1 MFEKTWL
8 RGWALRGG
16 DEHYIV
22 MVEGGG
28 VNDES
33 PIEAAYLSRQE
44 P

>member
-22 MVEGGG
+22 GVERGGA
-28 VNDES
+28 NDES
-33 PIEAAYLSRQE
+33 PLEAAHLSRPE
-44 P
+44 L